1 MRLKQR
7 IEKLEEKIINVNG
20 GFCDCPGV
28 PKYEI
33 RQADLSINSNTT
45 ESILTGSPVPD
56 ICPECRRPINK
67 HVIILQLC
75 DKTTASRFPDQW
87 NREVKQ

>member
-45 ESILTGSPVPD
+45 ESSFKYTSLTNRPFTQCV
-56 ICPECRRPINK
+56 ECVLNG
-67 HVIILQLC
+67 L
-75 DKTTASRFPDQW
+75 SM
-87 NREVKQ
+87 